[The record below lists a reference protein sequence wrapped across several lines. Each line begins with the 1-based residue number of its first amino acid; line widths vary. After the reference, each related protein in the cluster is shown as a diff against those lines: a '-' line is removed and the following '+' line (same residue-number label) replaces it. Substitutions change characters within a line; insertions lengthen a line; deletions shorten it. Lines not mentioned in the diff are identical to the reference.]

1 MSGSEVDAAGGEQ
14 VEIWLDAEL
23 TQALDRH
30 AREHGPSMSRSEV
43 LREIVRA
50 WARDSGYLPDGEG
63 IRPEDLNAANDD

>member
-1 MSGSEVDAAGGEQ
+1 MSGNETDDAAGEQ
-14 VEIWLDAEL
+14 VEVWLGAEL

-30 AREHGPSMSRSEV
+30 AREQGPSMSRSEV